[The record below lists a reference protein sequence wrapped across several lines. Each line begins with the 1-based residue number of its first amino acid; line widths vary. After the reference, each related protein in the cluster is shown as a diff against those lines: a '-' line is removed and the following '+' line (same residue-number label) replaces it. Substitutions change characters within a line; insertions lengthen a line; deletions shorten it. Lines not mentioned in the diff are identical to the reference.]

1 MIKAT
6 QIDNSNDLAMDVQ
19 GVGKLRNLAQQN
31 SPQALKESAKQFEAL
46 FINMMLQSMRQ
57 ATPQGGLFESH
68 DKALYTSM
76 YDQQLSQTLANRG
89 MGLADML
96 LGQLNKN
103 NPDAATGL
111 TKPHSTAYVAP
122 AVLPQIAQSN
132 LNSAILRQLANSMP
146 MANIDENPFLEK
158 TAAVKS
164 DSVPSSVQDFRNKMQ
179 AHAQQ
184 AQQLTGIPASYI
196 LAQAAMESGWG
207 QREITMPDGSS
218 SHNLFGIKAGSDW
231 KGKVAEVTTTEYT
244 DGIPRK
250 VVAKFRAY
258 SSDAEAFRDY
268 AALLNNSSRYEK
280 VIANGQTAQGF
291 AQGLQ
296 KAGYA
301 TDPAYAT
308 KLLKI
313 IQRVESA

>member
-1 MIKAT
+1 MIKST
-6 QIDNSNDLAMDVQ
+6 PIDSNKELAMDVQ
-19 GVGKLRNLAQQN
+19 GMAKLRNLAQQN
-31 SPQALKESAKQFEAL
+31 SPQALKESATQFEAL

-96 LGQLNKN
+96 VGQLSKN
-103 NPDAATGL
+103 NPEGSANLSA
-111 TKPHSTAYVAP
+111 PASTAYVAP
-122 AVLPQIAQSN
+122 TVLPEIAQSH
-132 LNSAILRQLANSMP
+132 LNSAVLRQLANSMP

-164 DSVPSSVQDFRNKMQ
+164 DSVPGSVQDFRNKMQ

-231 KGKVAEVTTTEYT
+231 KGKVAEVTTTEYA

-301 TDPAYAT
+301 TDPAYAS

>member
-1 MIKAT
+1 MI
-6 QIDNSNDLAMDVQ
+6 NSTPINNDLAMDVQ
-19 GVGKLRNLAQQN
+19 GAAKLRNLAQQN

-103 NPDAATGL
+103 NPDATGL
-111 TKPHSTAYVAP
+111 DAPKSTAYVAP
-122 AVLPQIAQSN
+122 AVLPQIAQSH
-132 LNSAILRQLANSMP
+132 LSSAVLRELANFAP
-146 MANIDENPFLEK
+146 MANIDTNPFLEK
-158 TAAVKS
+158 TVSVKS

-258 SSDAEAFRDY
+258 NSDAEAFRDY

-280 VIANGQTAQGF
+280 VIANGQTAKGF

-296 KAGYA
+296 QAGYA
-301 TDPAYAT
+301 TDPAYAS
-308 KLLKI
+308 KLLKV